1 MKKVKILLA
10 LAMCSM
16 YQSCSSDE
24 VNMNPQEESQEKVVF
39 KDDFETFDSNVWTKE
54 EHEAGWVN
62 QELQIYDAA
71 HVSTGTDEGRSVLIL
86 TAERKGD
93 KIYSGR
99 VNSQGK
105 KSFQYGKIEASIK
118 LPQTANGLWP
128 AFWMMGDNNMPWP
141 QCGEIDIME
150 MGQENGIINGTSET
164 ISTQPSTME
173 PTTKADIVRNIM
185 PIMFHRVCKMG
196 NIIPTCW
203 NGMKTV

>member
-24 VNMNPQEESQEKVVF
+24 VNMNPQEESLEKVVF

-86 TAERKGD
+86 TAERKGN

-105 KSFQYGKIEASIK
+105 KFSIWQDRSK
-118 LPQTANGLWP
+118 HQTSPNSKWSMACILDDGR
-128 AFWMMGDNNMPWP
+128 
-141 QCGEIDIME
+141 Q
-150 MGQENGIINGTSET
+150 
-164 ISTQPSTME
+164 
-173 PTTKADIVRNIM
+173 
-185 PIMFHRVCKMG
+185 
-196 NIIPTCW
+196 
-203 NGMKTV
+203 

>member
-16 YQSCSSDE
+16 YQSCSSDK

-105 KSFQYGKIEASIK
+105 KKFSIWQDRSKHQASPNSKWSMACI
-118 LPQTANGLWP
+118 LDDGRQ
-128 AFWMMGDNNMPWP
+128 
-141 QCGEIDIME
+141 
-150 MGQENGIINGTSET
+150 
-164 ISTQPSTME
+164 
-173 PTTKADIVRNIM
+173 
-185 PIMFHRVCKMG
+185 
-196 NIIPTCW
+196 
-203 NGMKTV
+203 

>member
-16 YQSCSSDE
+16 YQSCSSDK

-86 TAERKGD
+86 TAERKSKQSRQKKFSIWQD
-93 KIYSGR
+93 RSKHQASPNSKWSMACILDDGR
-99 VNSQGK
+99 Q
-105 KSFQYGKIEASIK
+105 
-118 LPQTANGLWP
+118 
-128 AFWMMGDNNMPWP
+128 
-141 QCGEIDIME
+141 
-150 MGQENGIINGTSET
+150 
-164 ISTQPSTME
+164 
-173 PTTKADIVRNIM
+173 
-185 PIMFHRVCKMG
+185 
-196 NIIPTCW
+196 
-203 NGMKTV
+203 

>member
-1 MKKVKILLA
+1 
-10 LAMCSM
+10 M
-16 YQSCSSDE
+16 Y
-24 VNMNPQEESQEKVVF
+24 
-39 KDDFETFDSNVWTKE
+39 
-54 EHEAGWVN
+54 G
-62 QELQIYDAA
+62 IYDAA

-164 ISTQPSTME
+164 YLNTAIHYGTDYESGHRQEYHADNVSQSLQDGKYHTYLLEWNENSLTVSIDGTKFYTFDISKVSGRYEYFHHNFYILFNFVTFA
-173 PTTKADIVRNIM
+173 TTALRLLSQ
-185 PIMFHRVCKMG
+185 FG
-196 NIIPTCW
+196 
-203 NGMKTV
+203 